1 MLAKCYYY
9 DISYYLSKSLLARSP
24 NASFMATTRSTG
36 TRNLLI
42 AAVLVSALVGGITG
56 LATTYLAR
64 TSPTPQTQDFYLFAR
79 DLSFNTTTS
88 GLNSD
93 YVYST
98 NYIVVNKGDNLR
110 VHFFNP
116 TDEHHSFTIGTPYAN
131 NVTVEGSPTDQSP
144 PQRAVINIVVSQA
157 GTFQFHCVFH
167 SPQMRG
173 TLIVQ
178 G

>member
-1 MLAKCYYY
+1 
-9 DISYYLSKSLLARSP
+9 
-24 NASFMATTRSTG
+24 MATPTPRSTSS
-36 TRNLLI
+36 RNLLI

-64 TSPTPQTQDFYLFAR
+64 TSPPSQNQDFYLFAR
-79 DLSFNTTTS
+79 DLAFNTSRS
-88 GLNSD
+88 GLTSNYAYSSN
-93 YVYST
+93 YV
-98 NYIVVNKGDNLR
+98 VVNKGDTL
-110 VHFFNP
+110 VIHFVNP
-116 TDEHHSFTIGTPYAN
+116 TDEHHSFTIGAPYAN
-131 NVTVEGSPTDQSP
+131 NVTVAAAPTDQAGDFIA
-144 PQRAVINIVVSQA
+144 QTVTINIAANQA